1 MNSQVLVSLIVFACV
16 YGGAILG
23 FAVRIPSYQRDPDS
37 RDVLKAATGLVG
49 TMAALVLGLLVASA
63 KDSYDHQKD
72 ELIRICADVS
82 LLDRALA
89 NYGPEGAATRQRL
102 RSAVE
107 AGFLQLWKRGPEAP
121 STEGEALYDAIDRLP
136 VGNEQQRTFKSM
148 AAELAIELGKTRWL
162 MHAQNASAISTPL
175 LVVVVFWLSILFVS
189 FGVYA
194 KPSATGY
201 IALFICALSVA
212 AAVFLILEM
221 DRPFDGLIR
230 ISDEPLRGVLNRLG
244 KD

>member
-1 MNSQVLVSLIVFACV
+1 MNNQVLVSLIVFACV
-16 YGGAILG
+16 YGGALLG
-23 FAVRIPSYQRDPDS
+23 FAVRIPLYQRDPDS

-63 KDSYDHQKD
+63 KDSYEHQKD
-72 ELIRICADVS
+72 ELVRICANVS

-89 NYGPEGAATRQRL
+89 HFGPEGAATRQRL
-102 RSAVE
+102 RSTVE
-107 AGFLQLWKRGPEAP
+107 AGFLQLWKSGPEAP
-121 STEGEALYDAIDRLP
+121 SAESETLYDAIDRLP
-136 VGNEQQRTFKSM
+136 VGNEQQRTLKSM
-148 AAELAIELGKTRWL
+148 AIELATELGKTRWL

-201 IALFICALSVA
+201 IALFVCALSVA